1 MARGAWRNTAPSVPS
16 VSSVF
21 LWCTNGPASESLHV
35 GAGNDGDAGAGVNG
49 VTRLDRDPIRTA
61 FLGQVALAVGLAAA
75 GLLAG
80 MGFARGRAAD
90 RFVTVKGV
98 AEREV
103 KADLAIWPLR
113 VVAADNDL
121 ARAHASLQQSVAR
134 IREFLVR
141 QQLDTA
147 QAALQDFSVSDA
159 LANQYG
165 PGERAGVRYVIRQTV
180 VVRSARPELVLAASQ
195 RVGELVSAGVVLSS
209 GGEYG
214 GGGPTF
220 VFTGLNTLKPAMIA
234 EATARAREA
243 AAQFARD
250 SRSEIGGIRQASQGV
265 FEILPRDQAPGIS
278 QESQIVKTVRVVST
292 IQYLLR

>member
-1 MARGAWRNTAPSVPS
+1 MV
-16 VSSVF
+16 
-21 LWCTNGPASESLHV
+21 
-35 GAGNDGDAGAGVNG
+35 
-49 VTRLDRDPIRTA
+49 RLERDPVRAAI
-61 FLGQVALAVGLAAA
+61 LGNVILALGLAAA

-80 MGFARGRAAD
+80 WGFARGRAAD

-98 AEREV
+98 SEREV

-113 VVAADNDL
+113 VVAADDDL
-121 ARAHASLQQSVAR
+121 ARAHASLQQSVGR

-141 QQLDTA
+141 HQLDTA
-147 QAALQDFSVSDA
+147 NAALQDFSVSDA

-165 PGERAGVRYVIRQTV
+165 PGDRAGVRYVIRQTV
-180 VVRSARPELVLAASQ
+180 VVRSTDPERVLTASQ

-214 GGGPTF
+214 GGGGPTF
-220 VFTGLNTLKPAMIA
+220 VFTGLNALKPPMIA

-250 SRSEIGGIRQASQGV
+250 SRSGIGGIRQASQGV
-265 FEILPRDQAPGIS
+265 FEILPRDGAPGIT
-278 QESQIVKTVRVVST
+278 QEGQIVKTVRVVST
-292 IQYLLR
+292 VEYSLR

>member
-1 MARGAWRNTAPSVPS
+1 MV
-16 VSSVF
+16 
-21 LWCTNGPASESLHV
+21 
-35 GAGNDGDAGAGVNG
+35 
-49 VTRLDRDPIRTA
+49 RLDRDPVRA
-61 FLGQVALAVGLAAA
+61 AVLGNVILAVGFAAA

-90 RFVTVKGV
+90 RYVTVKGV
-98 AEREV
+98 SEREV

-113 VVAADNDL
+113 VVAADDDL
-121 ARAHASLQQSVAR
+121 GRAHASVQQSVGR
-134 IREFLVR
+134 IREFLAR
-141 QQLDTA
+141 HQLDTA
-147 QAALQDFSVSDA
+147 GVALQDFSVSDA

-165 PGERAGVRYVIRQTV
+165 PREGAGVRYVIRQTV
-180 VVRSARPELVLAASQ
+180 VVRSADPDRVLAASQ

-220 VFTGLNTLKPAMIA
+220 VFTRLNALKPPMIA

-265 FEILPRDQAPGIS
+265 FEILPRDGAPGIT
-278 QESQIVKTVRVVST
+278 QEGQIVKTVRVVST
-292 IQYLLR
+292 VEYFLR

>member
-1 MARGAWRNTAPSVPS
+1 VA
-16 VSSVF
+16 
-21 LWCTNGPASESLHV
+21 
-35 GAGNDGDAGAGVNG
+35 
-49 VTRLDRDPIRTA
+49 TRLDRDPVRAITTGA
-61 FLGQVALAVGLAAA
+61 VILALGVAAA

-80 MGFARGRAAD
+80 MGIARGRAAD
-90 RFVTVKGV
+90 RYVTVKGV

-113 VVAADNDL
+113 TVAADNDL
-121 ARAHASLQQSVAR
+121 ARAHASLQQSVSR
-134 IREFLVR
+134 IRDFLVR
-141 QQLDTA
+141 QRLDTA

-165 PGERAGVRYVIRQTV
+165 PREGAGVRYVIRQTV
-180 VVRSARPELVLAASQ
+180 VVRSSNPDLVLAASQ

-214 GGGPTF
+214 NGGPTF
-220 VFTGLNTLKPAMIA
+220 VFTKLNALKPAMIA

-250 SRSEIGGIRQASQGV
+250 SRSQIGGIRQASQGV
-265 FEILPRDQAPGIS
+265 FEILPRDQAPGIT
-278 QESQIVKTVRVVST
+278 QEGQIVKTVRVVST
-292 IQYLLR
+292 VEYFLR

>member
-1 MARGAWRNTAPSVPS
+1 MV
-16 VSSVF
+16 
-21 LWCTNGPASESLHV
+21 
-35 GAGNDGDAGAGVNG
+35 
-49 VTRLDRDPIRTA
+49 RLDRDPVRA
-61 FLGQVALAVGLAAA
+61 AVLGNVILAVGFAAA

-90 RFVTVKGV
+90 RYVTVKGV
-98 AEREV
+98 SEREV

-113 VVAADNDL
+113 VVSADDDL
-121 ARAHASLQQSVAR
+121 ARAHASVQQSGGR
-134 IREFLVR
+134 IREFLAR
-141 QQLDTA
+141 HQLDTA
-147 QAALQDFSVSDA
+147 DIALQDFSVSDA

-165 PGERAGVRYVIRQTV
+165 PREGAGVRYVIRQTV
-180 VVRSARPELVLAASQ
+180 VVRSSDPDRVLAASQ

-220 VFTGLNTLKPAMIA
+220 VFTRLNALKPPMIA

-250 SRSEIGGIRQASQGV
+250 SRSEIGGIRQANQGV
-265 FEILPRDQAPGIS
+265 FEILPRDGAPGIT
-278 QESQIVKTVRVVST
+278 QEGQIVKTVRVVST
-292 IQYLLR
+292 VEYFLR

>member
-1 MARGAWRNTAPSVPS
+1 M
-16 VSSVF
+16 
-21 LWCTNGPASESLHV
+21 
-35 GAGNDGDAGAGVNG
+35 
-49 VTRLDRDPIRTA
+49 TRLERDPVRA
-61 FLGQVALAVGLAAA
+61 AVLGNVILALGLAAA

-80 MGFARGRAAD
+80 WGFARGRAAD
-90 RFVTVKGV
+90 RYVTVKGV
-98 AEREV
+98 SEREV

-121 ARAHASLQQSVAR
+121 TRAHASLQQSVGR

-141 QQLDTA
+141 HQLDTA
-147 QAALQDFSVSDA
+147 NAALQDFSVSDA

-165 PGERAGVRYVIRQTV
+165 PGDRAGVRYVIRQTV
-180 VVRSARPELVLAASQ
+180 VVRSTDPERVLTASQ

-220 VFTGLNTLKPAMIA
+220 VFTGLNALKPPMIA

-265 FEILPRDQAPGIS
+265 FEILPRDGAPGIT
-278 QESQIVKTVRVVST
+278 QEGQIVKTVRVVST
-292 IQYLLR
+292 VEYFLR

>member
-1 MARGAWRNTAPSVPS
+1 MA
-16 VSSVF
+16 
-21 LWCTNGPASESLHV
+21 
-35 GAGNDGDAGAGVNG
+35 
-49 VTRLDRDPIRTA
+49 RLDRDPVRA
-61 FLGQVALAVGLAAA
+61 AVLGNVILALGLAAA

-80 MGFARGRAAD
+80 WGFARGRAAD

-98 AEREV
+98 SEREV

-113 VVAADNDL
+113 VAAADNDL
-121 ARAHASLQQSVAR
+121 GRAHASLQQSVGR

-141 QQLDTA
+141 HQLDTA
-147 QAALQDFSVSDA
+147 NAALQDFSVSDA

-165 PGERAGVRYVIRQTV
+165 PADRAGVCYVIRQTV
-180 VVRSARPELVLAASQ
+180 VVRLTDPERVLTASQ

-220 VFTGLNTLKPAMIA
+220 VFTGLNVLKPPMIA

-250 SRSEIGGIRQASQGV
+250 SRSEIRGIRQASQGV
-265 FEILPRDQAPGIS
+265 FEILPRDGAPGIT
-278 QESQIVKTVRVVST
+278 QEGQIVKTVRVVST
-292 IQYLLR
+292 VEYFLR